1 MTNPRE
7 LVERLRAIDVD
18 DDHDLFVNADILAE
32 AASEITRLRDFI
44 TALEDGNMT
53 FLCDQ
58 LDRAKEENTRLRGL
72 LAAWERLAGRDRIN
86 LVGKNGDSLDE
97 IVLTGMA
104 HLEKMT
110 SGYWYLGLYRPD
122 GSGYQV
128 WLSAAKG
135 PMRADYAELDA
146 REEPEKQNATST
158 PSGQ

>member
-7 LVERLRAIDVD
+7 LVERFLNDPD
-18 DDHDLFVNADILAE
+18 DRLHRFATAHS
-32 AASEITRLRDFI
+32 AA
-44 TALEDGNMT
+44 
-53 FLCDQ
+53 
-58 LDRAKEENTRLRGL
+58 LDREERLAAEITRLRGL
-72 LAAWERLAGRDRIN
+72 LEAWEGLAGRDRIN

-110 SGYWYLGLYRPD
+110 SDSWYLGLYRPD

-135 PMRADYAELDA
+135 AMRADYAELDA
-146 REEPEKQNATST
+146 REEPEKQDATST